1 MKIAMIGCGYV
12 GLVTG
17 ACFASFGF
25 SVASVD
31 TDEAKIA
38 ALKTGGVPIYEPG
51 LGELLERGTKLGLVS
66 FTTNLAEAVRAA
78 DVIFVAVGTPSRRG
92 DGHADLA

>member
-38 ALKTGGVPIYEPG
+38 ALK
-51 LGELLERGTKLGLVS
+51 
-66 FTTNLAEAVRAA
+66 AVLIEQ
-78 DVIFVAVGTPSRRG
+78 VMS
-92 DGHADLA
+92 

>member
-38 ALKTGGVPIYEPG
+38 ALKAGGVETFLS
-51 LGELLERGTKLGLVS
+51 LGGVILSPSAPSCQWVAQVYTAVWFALGAGVS
-66 FTTNLAEAVRAA
+66 SGDIIEC
-78 DVIFVAVGTPSRRG
+78 RRR
-92 DGHADLA
+92 

>member
-51 LGELLERGTKLGLVS
+51 LWS
-66 FTTNLAEAVRAA
+66 AAPSLASS
-78 DVIFVAVGTPSRRG
+78 PSPPTSPRRCG
-92 DGHADLA
+92 RPT